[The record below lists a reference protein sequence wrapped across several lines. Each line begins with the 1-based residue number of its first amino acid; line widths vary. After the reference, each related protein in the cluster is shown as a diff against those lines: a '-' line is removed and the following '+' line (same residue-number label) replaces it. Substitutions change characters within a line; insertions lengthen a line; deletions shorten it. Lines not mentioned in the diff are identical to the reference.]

1 MRKAMIKFI
10 RQIAACTMLFA
21 SLANIFPVQAQD
33 RAIHRTLRFA
43 RDTSHADV
51 NRRIARGTSH
61 VYHFRARCGQYMA
74 VFLKTGEN
82 TSLSVYSV
90 KSGQIDNA
98 DGVTE
103 WDGTLPDTGEYVIEI
118 GTDRTAVYSLMVSIE
133 NP

>member
-1 MRKAMIKFI
+1 MIKFI
-10 RQIAACTMLFA
+10 RQIAVCTVF
-21 SLANIFPVQAQD
+21 LANSAIILPAQAQD

-43 RDTSHADV
+43 SGTSHVYV
-51 NRRIARGTSH
+51 NKRIARGTSH
-61 VYHFRARCGQYMA
+61 VYHLRARRGQYMA
-74 VFLKTGEN
+74 VVLKTGNN

-118 GTDRTAVYSLMVSIE
+118 GTDRTADYSLMVSIE